1 MEDSALV
8 AQRHFTKSP
17 SGSSTGIVRD
27 FWQPCRNR
35 TIAGLLET
43 GDELILP
50 LSDRLERLILVD
62 TDHCESAYRTRLEI
76 QQQLWY
82 LSTRQERDV
91 FEIHRD
97 CWKLSWFGK
106 TGHHINEPEYV
117 KALYT
122 SQRTYQIDNRNW
134 REEQSRDWILKW
146 WIEEDNCGS
155 QQQLGNGF

>member
-27 FWQPCRNR
+27 LWQPCWNR

-82 LSTRQERDV
+82 LSTRQERV
-91 FEIHRD
+91 FKIHWD
-97 CWKLSWFGK
+97 CWKLSLFGK

-117 KALYT
+117 SPYTLVSALT
-122 SQRTYQIDNRNW
+122 KKLTGMEERSNRGTEYW
-134 REEQSRDWILKW
+134 SD
-146 WIEEDNCGS
+146 G
-155 QQQLGNGF
+155 